1 LSERFR
7 LECFELCQGKLL
19 LSIYELAILAN
30 KDSYKIVLFSVCF
43 QPSVI
48 MSSNY
53 FLSICGKLAIIA
65 ATCSAVS
72 LSFAQVPDDSVE
84 IGRLIRNGQTDQAA
98 ARVESALANKP
109 NDAQLR
115 FLRGVV
121 QIEQRKIND
130 AIVTF
135 QRMTEDFPEL
145 PEPYN
150 NLAVLYAGQAQYD
163 KARAALELAIR
174 THPSYATAHE
184 NLGDVYT
191 KMASASYSKALQ
203 LDAGNNAAQIKL
215 NVIKDLSSAKAGRP
229 PAPAAAASAP
239 IAAAAPVAVAI
250 PSPPPAV
257 VPTPVATVKPAPV
270 VKPVAVVD
278 ESDAAYDA
286 VVAWAKAW
294 GAQNVDT
301 YLASYAK
308 AFTPPS
314 GESRKAWEKE
324 RRARIEGKRS
334 IAVSL
339 ESPTVTVTGDAA
351 TVKFRQVYQA
361 DSLSTSTRK
370 TLKLSKTE
378 GSWKIIEE
386 IAGR

>member
-1 LSERFR
+1 MTKFHTTFRKNTAIFVFCCLST
-7 LECFELCQGKLL
+7 
-19 LSIYELAILAN
+19 AN
-30 KDSYKIVLFSVCF
+30 T
-43 QPSVI
+43 
-48 MSSNY
+48 
-53 FLSICGKLAIIA
+53 ATIA
-65 ATCSAVS
+65 QSA
-72 LSFAQVPDDSVE
+72 DDSAE
-84 IGRLIRNGQTDQAA
+84 IGRLIRNGQTEQAA

-150 NLAVLYAGQAQYD
+150 NLAVLYAGQGQYD

-191 KMASASYSKALQ
+191 KMASASYTKALQ
-203 LDAGNNAAQIKL
+203 LDAGNNAAQVKL
-215 NVIKDLSSAKAGRP
+215 NVIKDLSSAKAGKP
-229 PAPAAAASAP
+229 PAPAVATPAP
-239 IAAAAPVAVAI
+239 IATAAPVAVAL
-250 PSPPPAV
+250 PSAGAAVTPPVTAVVAVKPPPAL
-257 VPTPVATVKPAPV
+257 VPPVSSAPSAVSKPATG
-270 VKPVAVVD
+270 VD
-278 ESDAAYDA
+278 ETDVVYAA

-294 GAQNVDT
+294 GGQNVEA
-301 YLASYAK
+301 YLASYGK
-308 AFTPPS
+308 AFTPPG

-339 ESPTVTVTGDAA
+339 ESPTVVVAGDTA
-351 TVKFRQVYQA
+351 TVKFRQAYQA
-361 DSLSTSTRK
+361 DSLSTNTRK
-370 TLKLSKTE
+370 TLKLSKAE
-378 GSWKIIEE
+378 GAWKITEE

>member
-1 LSERFR
+1 MKSKYFFYTL
-7 LECFELCQGKLL
+7 GKLV
-19 LSIYELAILAN
+19 
-30 KDSYKIVLFSVCF
+30 IV
-43 QPSVI
+43 
-48 MSSNY
+48 
-53 FLSICGKLAIIA
+53 A
-65 ATCSAVS
+65 ATCSAVAI
-72 LSFAQVPDDSVE
+72 SFAQGADDSAE

-98 ARVESALANKP
+98 ARVESALASKP

-184 NLGDVYT
+184 NLGDIYT
-191 KMASASYSKALQ
+191 KLASVSYRKALQ
-203 LDAGNNAAQIKL
+203 LDAGNNAAQMKL
-215 NVIKDLSSAKAGRP
+215 NVIKDLSLAKASK
-229 PAPAAAASAP
+229 PAAPVPAAPTPTATAAPVPVVIPNTSQSAP
-239 IAAAAPVAVAI
+239 IPSPAI
-250 PSPPPAV
+250 PVSVVKPPPAV
-257 VPTPVATVKPAPV
+257 VLAPTEPKKSTAKADETDV
-270 VKPVAVVD
+270 VYA
-278 ESDAAYDA
+278 A

-294 GAQNVDT
+294 RGQNMDA
-301 YLASYAK
+301 YLASYGK
-308 AFTPPS
+308 AFTPPG

-339 ESPTVTVTGDAA
+339 ESPTVTVAGDTA

-370 TLKLSKTE
+370 TLQLSKAE
-378 GSWKIIEE
+378 GTWKIIEE

>member
-1 LSERFR
+1 MTTFNSLF
-7 LECFELCQGKLL
+7 
-19 LSIYELAILAN
+19 
-30 KDSYKIVLFSVCF
+30 KIKTSAVLFCCV
-43 QPSVI
+43 VT
-48 MSSNY
+48 
-53 FLSICGKLAIIA
+53 A
-65 ATCSAVS
+65 
-72 LSFAQVPDDSVE
+72 SFAQGADDSAE

-229 PAPAAAASAP
+229 PAPVAAASTPTAT
-239 IAAAAPVAVAI
+239 AAPVAVLVPNIA
-250 PSPPPAV
+250 PAAQ
-257 VPTPVATVKPAPV
+257 PAPIPVA
-270 VKPVAVVD
+270 PVAVVKPTPAAVAAPQTTTNKPVPVAD
-278 ESDAAYDA
+278 ETDVVYAA

-294 GAQNVDT
+294 GGQNVDT

-339 ESPTVTVTGDAA
+339 ESPTVTVTGDVA

>member
-1 LSERFR
+1 MDAVFFMVST
-7 LECFELCQGKLL
+7 C
-19 LSIYELAILAN
+19 LAMMN
-30 KDSYKIVLFSVCF
+30 SK
-43 QPSVI
+43 
-48 MSSNY
+48 Y
-53 FLSICGKLAIIA
+53 FFNTLGKLAMVA
-65 ATCSAVS
+65 ATCSAVGIT
-72 LSFAQVPDDSVE
+72 FAQGADDSAE

-229 PAPAAAASAP
+229 PVASVATPAPTATAAPAA
-239 IAAAAPVAVAI
+239 V
-250 PSPPPAV
+250 V
-257 VPTPVATVKPAPV
+257 VPNVATAAQPAPTPTPTPITPAAVVKPAPAAV
-270 VKPVAVVD
+270 VAQPKPNKPAPVAD
-278 ESDAAYDA
+278 ESDVVYAA

-294 GAQNVDT
+294 GGQNVDT
-301 YLASYAK
+301 YFASYGK
-308 AFTPPS
+308 AFSPPG
-314 GESRKAWEKE
+314 GESRKSWEKE

-339 ESPTVTVTGDAA
+339 ESPTVTVTDDTA

-378 GSWKIIEE
+378 GSWKITEE
-386 IAGR
+386 VAGR

>member
-1 LSERFR
+1 
-7 LECFELCQGKLL
+7 
-19 LSIYELAILAN
+19 
-30 KDSYKIVLFSVCF
+30 
-43 QPSVI
+43 

-72 LSFAQVPDDSVE
+72 LSFAQVPDDSAE

-215 NVIKDLSSAKAGRP
+215 NVIKDLSSAKPGRP
-229 PAPAAAASAP
+229 PAPVAAAVAP

-250 PSPPPAV
+250 PSSP
-257 VPTPVATVKPAPV
+257 PV
-270 VKPVAVVD
+270 VSAAIAVAPIPTTSTIKAATTAKPVAIVD
-278 ESDAAYDA
+278 ESDAVYDA
-286 VVAWAKAW
+286 VVIWAKAW
-294 GAQNVDT
+294 GAQNMDT
-301 YLASYAK
+301 YLASYGK
-308 AFTPPS
+308 AFSPPG

-339 ESPTVTVTGDAA
+339 ESPTVTVTGDVA

>member
-1 LSERFR
+1 MTNFHIAFR
-7 LECFELCQGKLL
+7 KNTAIFVFCCLC
-19 LSIYELAILAN
+19 
-30 KDSYKIVLFSVCF
+30 SV
-43 QPSVI
+43 
-48 MSSNY
+48 
-53 FLSICGKLAIIA
+53 
-65 ATCSAVS
+65 
-72 LSFAQVPDDSVE
+72 SFAQGADDSSE
-84 IGRLIRNGQTDQAA
+84 IGRLIRNGQTEQAA
-98 ARVESALANKP
+98 TRVESALAYKP

-150 NLAVLYAGQAQYD
+150 NLAVLYAGQGQYD

-191 KMASASYSKALQ
+191 KMASASYTKALQ
-203 LDAGNNAAQIKL
+203 LDAGNNAAQVKL
-215 NVIKDLSSAKAGRP
+215 NVIKDLSSAKAGKP
-229 PAPAAAASAP
+229 PAALASGSVPTAT
-239 IAAAAPVAVAI
+239 AAPVAVVI
-250 PSPPPAV
+250 PSAASLAPTPIPTPIASVAV
-257 VPTPVATVKPAPV
+257 AKPTPVIAQPAV
-270 VKPVAVVD
+270 SKPVASIDETDVVY
-278 ESDAAYDA
+278 AA

-294 GAQNVDT
+294 GSQNVEA
-301 YLASYAK
+301 YLASYGK
-308 AFTPPS
+308 AFTPPG

-339 ESPTVTVTGDAA
+339 EAPTVTVVGDTA
-351 TVKFRQVYQA
+351 TVKFRQAYQA
-361 DSLSTSTRK
+361 DSLSTNTRK
-370 TLKLSKTE
+370 TLKLSKAE
-378 GSWKIIEE
+378 GGWKIVDEV
-386 IAGR
+386 AGR